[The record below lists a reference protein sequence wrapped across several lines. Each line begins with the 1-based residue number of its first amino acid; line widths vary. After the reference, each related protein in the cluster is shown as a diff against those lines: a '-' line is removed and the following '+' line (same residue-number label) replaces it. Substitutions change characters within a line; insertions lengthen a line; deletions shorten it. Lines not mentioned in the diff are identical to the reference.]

1 MATIVSGQNAEY
13 IAFTQPATSP
23 TASPKPTTLPTGRIA
38 VILVNGTGS
47 KIQQATTTVTYNT
60 VETLDELVEASCGT
74 VVKITQ
80 TNGVPIGVSVRNIS
94 KMSPT
99 SGTNT
104 GCTITVAGYTAG
116 VKTNTSYSDVVALL
130 ESCYSGGGG
139 GGTNI
144 YNSDGTITDETRT
157 VDCDGNSLNIL
168 NAAGIAAQGNAVQ
181 IASTA
186 PVLYPF
192 GLYDLQINRNTGG
205 PILNASSGTGS
216 AGYLQAVV
224 TGAVAS
230 GDSTQI
236 IKNTGAANT
245 GSKLTFRRVNSSGVP
260 RWFGIRASDGITGDY
275 TWVLPETSPSA
286 GQVLSV
292 ASFSP
297 STGDI
302 QLGYSSGGGGGGSG
316 TVTSVGLTMP
326 SAFSV
331 SSSPITTS
339 GTLEVLANGSASEY
353 IRGDGTLATL
363 PSNTNWSNS
372 SLTAD
377 GSYTQ
382 SGNGEDLTVT
392 RYGQLNIDASAVVLN
407 ATGSNSFVG
416 VLSNQAYME
425 GQDYAQVTAGGRSV
439 QLRTNSDHPVEVIPV
454 ATGGAGNSQWFSIGA
469 YNSTNADFVYNS
481 FMTDSTQ
488 NANLHYVL
496 PKTQGAANSML
507 TNDGTGK
514 LSWGAGGGGSVD
526 STNIVANG
534 VSLGDLSSQILNRL
548 PLEGVTTNT
557 LRHNGTNWVTSTNLL
572 NNGTQVGLGATPNA
586 SYRLLVKGT
595 ASATT
600 TFALR
605 VENLAGAENFSVRDD
620 GRLKMS
626 NVIDAYQNSS
636 TQAGYVLSHTTSNSS
651 FSVVPNGTGAFMLE
665 IPDGTSTG
673 GNARGS
679 NAIDLQTVRSANTQV
694 ASGTNSAILGGTS
707 NTSSG
712 TSSIAGG
719 QVNVASGNQSIALG
733 GQSTT
738 ASGVQSVVIGGA
750 SNTASALQATVVGGT
765 NNNVSGQNSSALGG
779 SFNVVAGQYSTGIG
793 STNTVP
799 KNYSN
804 AIGYQHN
811 MTNGT
816 GSYITM
822 LGAAHTITSGASDVS
837 ASTALGT
844 SNQIGSYAQMVQGT
858 GAIGRAYGEFAR
870 STGSTGPIVTKKYAG
885 TSEYTMGGHGVGKG
899 QFELY
904 LDQGATTP
912 SIRLDIPS
920 NSAGTFQVTCTA
932 VATVADG
939 TLNLGDTGHAIFL
952 IGAKNVSGTSTAT
965 SITTD
970 FNQSTGNMP
979 GLAWSLN
986 VDDTTDTFRV
996 LVTPPGAAGVTSQ
1009 INAEC
1014 KIEAVWQHF

>member
-1 MATIVSGQNAEY
+1 
-13 IAFTQPATSP
+13 
-23 TASPKPTTLPTGRIA
+23 
-38 VILVNGTGS
+38 
-47 KIQQATTTVTYNT
+47 
-60 VETLDELVEASCGT
+60 
-74 VVKITQ
+74 
-80 TNGVPIGVSVRNIS
+80 
-94 KMSPT
+94 
-99 SGTNT
+99 
-104 GCTITVAGYTAG
+104 
-116 VKTNTSYSDVVALL
+116 
-130 ESCYSGGGG
+130 
-139 GGTNI
+139 
-144 YNSDGTITDETRT
+144 
-157 VDCDGNSLNIL
+157 
-168 NAAGIAAQGNAVQ
+168 
-181 IASTA
+181 
-186 PVLYPF
+186 
-192 GLYDLQINRNTGG
+192 
-205 PILNASSGTGS
+205 
-216 AGYLQAVV
+216 
-224 TGAVAS
+224 
-230 GDSTQI
+230 
-236 IKNTGAANT
+236 
-245 GSKLTFRRVNSSGVP
+245 
-260 RWFGIRASDGITGDY
+260 
-275 TWVLPETSPSA
+275 
-286 GQVLSV
+286 
-292 ASFSP
+292 
-297 STGDI
+297 
-302 QLGYSSGGGGGGSG
+302 
-316 TVTSVGLTMP
+316 
-326 SAFSV
+326 
-331 SSSPITTS
+331 
-339 GTLEVLANGSASEY
+339 
-353 IRGDGTLATL
+353 
-363 PSNTNWSNS
+363 
-372 SLTAD
+372 
-377 GSYTQ
+377 
-382 SGNGEDLTVT
+382 
-392 RYGQLNIDASAVVLN
+392 
-407 ATGSNSFVG
+407 
-416 VLSNQAYME
+416 
-425 GQDYAQVTAGGRSV
+425 
-439 QLRTNSDHPVEVIPV
+439 
-454 ATGGAGNSQWFSIGA
+454 
-469 YNSTNADFVYNS
+469 
-481 FMTDSTQ
+481 
-488 NANLHYVL
+488 
-496 PKTQGAANSML
+496 
-507 TNDGTGK
+507 
-514 LSWGAGGGGSVD
+514 
-526 STNIVANG
+526 
-534 VSLGDLSSQILNRL
+534 
-548 PLEGVTTNT
+548 
-557 LRHNGTNWVTSTNLL
+557 
-572 NNGTQVGLGATPNA
+572 
-586 SYRLLVKGT
+586 
-595 ASATT
+595 
-600 TFALR
+600 
-605 VENLAGAENFSVRDD
+605 
-620 GRLKMS
+620 
-626 NVIDAYQNSS
+626 
-636 TQAGYVLSHTTSNSS
+636 
-651 FSVVPNGTGAFMLE
+651 MLE

-885 TSEYTMGGHGVGKG
+885 TSEYTMGGHGVGTG